1 VTDEANF
8 SLLLEEFLDDA
19 TNHLDA
25 AEAALLELEK
35 NFAGGG
41 NPDAGFLTLILG
53 HFHTLKGN
61 AGMMGFSPLQQ
72 YVHKLESI
80 LKQVVDGT
88 AAMTPVF
95 CESCYNA
102 VNVLRGTLRALAEN
116 PAVKLDL
123 HDEMKFLEC
132 LVMHGTSETSSIA
145 VPAGSQVDFAYTTR
159 KSGTMKVNFE
169 KLDELLNLVG
179 ELVIHRTSLVSL
191 EARLIEKVSDSAII
205 ESFRESSHLLG
216 KTANDLRDAIMKVR
230 MLPIR
235 VVFQR
240 FNRLVRDLSRRHD
253 KEINLVFEGEE
264 TELDKTV
271 IDEIDEPLLHLI
283 RNAVDHGIEGQEER
297 KRLGKAPSA
306 TIKLQ
311 AYHENSC
318 IVIAVEDDGG
328 GMSAGRI
335 RDSAVAKG
343 LVTVHE
349 AQALND
355 REALHLVFLPGFSTS
370 HGVTE
375 TSGRGIGLD
384 VVKKTVTA
392 LKGSIDISS
401 FPGKG
406 TSFIIKLPLTLAII
420 QALMVEVAGETYAI
434 PLSEVQE
441 SIMLEPAEIHPV
453 AAGEIIN
460 LREKL
465 LPIVRLDRFFGF
477 EKTTAR
483 EMEYI
488 VIVGS
493 GEKRSGIVVERLL
506 GQQEIVIKAMQDYL
520 GELPGI
526 SGGTVLGD
534 GKISL
539 VLDIASITGKLA
551 RGGSDARD

>member
-1 VTDEANF
+1 MTDEANF
-8 SLLLEEFLDDA
+8 SILQGEFLEDA
-19 TNHLDA
+19 AHHLDA

-35 NFAGGG
+35 NLAGAG
-41 NPDAGFLTLILG
+41 NPDAGVLTLILG

-61 AGMMGFSPLQQ
+61 AGMMGFSQLQQ

-80 LKQVVDGT
+80 LKPVVDGI

-95 CESCYNA
+95 VETCYKA
-102 VNVLRGTLRALAEN
+102 VNVLRGALRMLAEN
-116 PAVKLDL
+116 PAVKIDL
-123 HDEMKFLEC
+123 NDEMMFLEY
-132 LVMHGTSETSSIA
+132 LVMHGSAETSSLA
-145 VPAGSQVDFAYTTR
+145 VASGIQPDFAHITR
-159 KSGTMKVNFE
+159 KSGTMKVNIE

-191 EARLIEKVSDSAII
+191 EARLRQQVTDSGLIEA
-205 ESFRESSHLLG
+205 FRESGNLLG
-216 KTANDLRDAIMKVR
+216 KTANDLREAIMKVR
-230 MLPIR
+230 MLPIK
-235 VVFQR
+235 VVFKR
-240 FNRLVRDLSRRHD
+240 FNRLVRDLSRRHG

-283 RNAVDHGIEGQEER
+283 RNAVDHGIEGQDER
-297 KRLGKAPSA
+297 KRLGKASAA
-306 TIKLQ
+306 TIKLR
-311 AYHENSC
+311 AYHENSS
-318 IVIAVEDDGG
+318 IVIAVEDDGC
-328 GMSAGRI
+328 GMSGGRI

-343 LVTVHE
+343 LVPMHE
-349 AQALND
+349 ANALND
-355 REALHLVFLPGFSTS
+355 SEALHLVFFPGFSTR
-370 HGVTE
+370 HEVTE

-392 LKGSIDISS
+392 LKGSIDITS

-420 QALMVEVAGETYAI
+420 QALMVEVAGETFAI

-441 SIMLEPAEIHPV
+441 SIMLEPAEIHQV

-460 LREKL
+460 LRERL
-465 LPIVRLDRFFGF
+465 LPLVRLDRFLGF
-477 EKTTAR
+477 EKAAAR
-483 EMEYI
+483 ETEYI

-493 GEKRSGIVVERLL
+493 REKRGGIVVDRLL

-551 RGGSDARD
+551 RGGSDARV